1 MKRFVPYNRTAIE
14 LAPLQTY
21 CSALVFSPA
30 ASLVKMQFQSQRPL
44 WMPGLP
50 QVRDNWDTLLQT
62 LEGHSEAVSA
72 VAFSPDGKQ
81 LASAS
86 DDSTVR
92 LWDAGSGKALQ
103 TLEGH

>member
-1 MKRFVPYNRTAIE
+1 LSEFVHDMKRFVLYNRSAIE

-21 CSALVFSPA
+21 CSALVFSPT
-30 ASLVKMQFQSQRPL
+30 ASVVKRRFQSQMPL

-50 QVRDNWDTLLQT
+50 QVRDNWDALLHTLV
-62 LEGHSEAVSA
+62 GHSRAVNA

-86 DDSTVR
+86 YDSTVR
-92 LWDAGSGKALQ
+92 LWDAGSGK
-103 TLEGH
+103 